1 MLDLPKIVRV
11 RLNSPSNPLGGH
23 PDADLLTAFAEHSIG
38 DCERAQ
44 VMQHL
49 ANCGDCRE
57 VIRLAQPQI
66 ENLIVRHSSGPIAWL
81 SWPVLR
87 WGTLAAFAVIVSVA
101 LLTKR
106 HEKANL
112 ESRISTQVAR
122 SDQQITKLP
131 ETKLSSTLESK
142 HPESKNMPA
151 SRTAGKTA
159 LQPSRRSQAS
169 YGAGIAGGVGSGPKN
184 KLTGRAVFAIPSGGK
199 SPPPSLFERKADR
212 EQKQVEKDSAPS
224 AASETVTVEAEAAQ
238 ITDMAEAIPGK
249 AKEPQPKSQNGTAG
263 GTIGGL
269 VANSVPHANQAGRE
283 QMSLAK
289 ITTIPRWTV
298 SSDGVLQRSLDGG
311 ATWET
316 VPVEKNVIFRAV
328 SVVADSVWAGAA
340 GGALYHSADTGRSWT
355 GIHPSANGAMLTGD
369 IVTIEFTDLQ
379 HGHLTTTNGE
389 TWLTP
394 DGGQTWQKK

>member
-11 RLNSPSNPLGGH
+11 RLNSPSDQLGGH

-38 DCERAQ
+38 DRERAQ

-66 ENLIVRHSSGPIAWL
+66 ENVIVRHSSGPIAWL

-101 LLTKR
+101 LSTKR

-142 HPESKNMPA
+142 HPESKDMPA
-151 SRTAGKTA
+151 SRTAGRTT

-169 YGAGIAGGVGSGPKN
+169 YGAGIAGGVDSGPKN
-184 KLTGRAVFAIPSGGK
+184 KLTGRAVFAIPSGEK
-199 SPPPSLFERKADR
+199 SPPPSLFEREADR
-212 EQKQVEKDSAPS
+212 ERKQVEKDSAPS

-238 ITDMAEAIPGK
+238 VTDMAEAIPGK

-263 GTIGGL
+263 GAIGGL
-269 VANSVPHANQAGRE
+269 VANSAPHANQAE
-283 QMSLAK
+283 HKQMSLAK
-289 ITTIPRWTV
+289 MTTIPRWTV
-298 SSDGVLQRSLDGG
+298 SSEGALQRSFDGG

-328 SVVADSVWAGAA
+328 SVLDNSVWAGGA
-340 GGALYHSADTGRSWT
+340 GGALYHSTDAGRSWT
-355 GIHPSANGAMLTGD
+355 VIHASASGAMLTGD
-369 IVTIEFTDLQ
+369 IATIEFTDLQ

-394 DGGQTWQKK
+394 DGGQTWQRK